1 MIPKKLLNQAK
12 SAKNARV
19 TPKGKP
25 FSSILYDNL
34 FDFTIAAI
42 LQKQAKALQN
52 KSGLNES
59 MKQPLDSTQNT
70 SQYQTGRMMGKK
82 KALSQFDFNFAST
95 QGTSA
100 KQQGVIGTIDYDKD
114 QRRGT
119 LHPGSSGI
127 ATVETT
133 ANTVNRVKKSAQG
146 DRKQSIN
153 TQQKSAKSSRP
164 TGNANSASANGMKHR
179 RNKSEV
185 RKSANQPVAKP
196 KTTLAQMK
204 QTLNKQKR
212 VNKFEQ
218 NKENQTQANW
228 SGERRSGNQQ
238 LGSNSQ
244 NSRAG
249 ATNKSYNQQRN
260 NPEGLSISSFSS
272 GSNKQLNA
280 APKGCAPTAQPGGK
294 HSKNGPSIAEQ
305 LSRSYFL
312 NSGQLLRHLSPVRF
326 DS

>member
-19 TPKGKP
+19 TPKGKTFP
-25 FSSILYDNL
+25 SFFNS
-34 FDFTIAAI
+34 FDIAI

-133 ANTVNRVKKSAQG
+133 ANTVNRVKKSAHG
-146 DRKQSIN
+146 DRK
-153 TQQKSAKSSRP
+153 
-164 TGNANSASANGMKHR
+164 
-179 RNKSEV
+179 
-185 RKSANQPVAKP
+185 
-196 KTTLAQMK
+196 
-204 QTLNKQKR
+204 
-212 VNKFEQ
+212 
-218 NKENQTQANW
+218 
-228 SGERRSGNQQ
+228 
-238 LGSNSQ
+238 
-244 NSRAG
+244 
-249 ATNKSYNQQRN
+249 
-260 NPEGLSISSFSS
+260 
-272 GSNKQLNA
+272 
-280 APKGCAPTAQPGGK
+280 
-294 HSKNGPSIAEQ
+294 
-305 LSRSYFL
+305 
-312 NSGQLLRHLSPVRF
+312 
-326 DS
+326 

>member
-19 TPKGKP
+19 TPKGKQEIS
-25 FSSILYDNL
+25 FILNL
-34 FDFTIAAI
+34 LTYSNTAI
-42 LQKQAKALQN
+42 LQKHAKALQN

-133 ANTVNRVKKSAQG
+133 ANTVNRVKKSAHG

-185 RKSANQPVAKP
+185 RKSTNQPVAKP

-218 NKENQTQANW
+218 NKENQTQVNW
-228 SGERRSGNQQ
+228 SGERRSGN
-238 LGSNSQ
+238 
-244 NSRAG
+244 
-249 ATNKSYNQQRN
+249 
-260 NPEGLSISSFSS
+260 
-272 GSNKQLNA
+272 
-280 APKGCAPTAQPGGK
+280 
-294 HSKNGPSIAEQ
+294 
-305 LSRSYFL
+305 
-312 NSGQLLRHLSPVRF
+312 
-326 DS
+326 